1 MARDAM
7 RQVQAFQWQQQHPDE
22 PEERDIAVD
31 PFSLRQF
38 SRLNIDRPL
47 PIPSVSVSD
56 PHVSPARFG
65 IGDSRSGSAPGPAA
79 SSPRVSIASRLNE
92 LAEATGWD
100 DPARSPS
107 PAQQAPSVPVPGG
120 KSSAAAGGET
130 KELVADGEFD
140 VVLSSSGRKASEP
153 QRWGSDVPLIAAAR
167 ADDEEAAGYSF
178 PNNACGKSGSWGK
191 ARRRAGEAAPFSCCM
206 YVPGMSRKGRPP
218 MPPPASSSPG
228 ALGRAVA
235 AEKQKQYTGDDDPA
249 GTGTARQST
258 VSLAVSLERFDCG
271 SPSTSSWGDLDL
283 DGKVSSS
290 SCFDLPLELIL
301 GCDDDDESDL
311 PVWAAFLFDS
321 DVVRKSV
328 LNKRLADDGAREA
341 RRPSLGRVSVGASGR
356 SSAAHARV
364 SLKSRSPPA
373 PASP

>member
-22 PEERDIAVD
+22 PAERDIAVD

-65 IGDSRSGSAPGPAA
+65 IGDSGSAPASAA
-79 SSPRVSIASRLNE
+79 SSPRVSIAGRLNA

-107 PAQQAPSVPVPGG
+107 PAQQAPFVAVPGG
-120 KSSAAAGGET
+120 KSSAAAGGEM
-130 KELVADGEFD
+130 KELAADVELDLD
-140 VVLSSSGRKASEP
+140 VVLSSYERKASEP

-167 ADDEEAAGYSF
+167 AEHGDEDAAGYSF
-178 PNNACGKSGSWGK
+178 PNNACGSRGK
-191 ARRRAGEAAPFSCCM
+191 ARRRAREAAPFSCCM
-206 YVPGMSRKGRPP
+206 YVPGISRKGRPP
-218 MPPPASSSPG
+218 MPPQARSSSG

-258 VSLAVSLERFDCG
+258 VSLAVSLERFDCE
-271 SPSTSSWGDLDL
+271 SPSTSLWGDLDL

-311 PVWAAFLFDS
+311 PVWTAFLFDS
-321 DVVRKSV
+321 DGIRKSV
-328 LNKRLADDGAREA
+328 LKKRLADDGAEEA